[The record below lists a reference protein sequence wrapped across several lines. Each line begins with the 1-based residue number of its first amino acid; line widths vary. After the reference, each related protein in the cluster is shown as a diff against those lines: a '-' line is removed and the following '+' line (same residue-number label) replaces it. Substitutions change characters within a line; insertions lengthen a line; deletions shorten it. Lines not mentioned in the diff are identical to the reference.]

1 MIFSNL
7 FLLSGIMIP
16 PIFPEW
22 RKSPFIKE
30 LNHIFETM
38 HETYQGSCISAVG
51 VLYLNDKDV
60 LCPKFIMKIGD
71 DSFQEVSVEDHV
83 ISLSDLITDEETI
96 KELRENGFLII
107 SKFADE

>member
-7 FLLSGIMIP
+7 FLLSGLMIP
-16 PIFPEW
+16 SIIPEW

-60 LCPKFIMKIGD
+60 LCPKFIIKMGE
-71 DSFQEVSVEDHV
+71 DSFQEVSVDDHA
-83 ISLSDLITDEETI
+83 ISLPDLITDEETV
-96 KELRENGFLII
+96 KELRENGFLIV
-107 SKFADE
+107 SKFTDE